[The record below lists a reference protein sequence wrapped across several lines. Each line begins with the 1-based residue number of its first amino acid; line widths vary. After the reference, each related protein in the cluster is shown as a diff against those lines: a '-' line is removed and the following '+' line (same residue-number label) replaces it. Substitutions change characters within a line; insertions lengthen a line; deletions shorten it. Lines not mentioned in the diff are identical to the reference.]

1 MREMRLKKLERDEAF
16 AWDVLRHSVYST
28 LALVKEDGTPIAV
41 PVNAVGDDVYKVIY
55 FHCAGVGEKWEIL
68 QHTPKVSLSAVSH
81 AAIKPMAFDTV
92 YRAARF
98 QGRAEVVTDEGE
110 MVKALL
116 LITEALD
123 PKAMGHF
130 SAKME
135 HCTARVV
142 KIIPEEITA
151 KENM

>member
-1 MREMRLKKLERDEAF
+1 MRLEKLARDEKF
-16 AWDVLRHSVYST
+16 AWEVLRQSVYST
-28 LALVKEDGTPIAV
+28 LALVKADGTPMAV

-55 FHCAGVGEKWEIL
+55 FHCAGAGEKWEIL
-68 QHTPKVSLSAVSH
+68 QTNPQVSLSAVSH

-98 QGRAEVVTDEGE
+98 QGRAQVVTDEGE
-110 MVKALL
+110 QVKAMLL
-116 LITEALD
+116 LCQTLD
-123 PKAMGHF
+123 PKAMGQF
-130 SAKME
+130 SSKME

>member
-1 MREMRLKKLERDEAF
+1 MRLEKLARDEKF
-16 AWDVLRHSVYST
+16 AWEVLRQSVYST
-28 LALVKEDGTPIAV
+28 LALVKADGTPIAV

-55 FHCAGVGEKWEIL
+55 FHCAGAGEKWEIL
-68 QHTPKVSLSAVSH
+68 QTNPQVSLSAVSH

-98 QGRAEVVTDEGE
+98 QGRAQVVTDEGE
-110 MVKALL
+110 QVKAMLL
-116 LITEALD
+116 LCQTLD
-123 PKAMGHF
+123 PKAMGQF
-130 SAKME
+130 SSKME

>member
-1 MREMRLKKLERDEAF
+1 MRLEKLARDEKF
-16 AWDVLRHSVYST
+16 AWEVLRQSVYST
-28 LALVKEDGTPIAV
+28 LALVKADGTPIAV
-41 PVNAVGDDVYKVIY
+41 PVNAVGDDVYGCVY
-55 FHCAGVGEKWEIL
+55 FHCAGEGEKWEIL
-68 QHTPKVSLSAVSH
+68 QTNPQVSLSAVSH

-98 QGRAEVVTDEGE
+98 QGRAQVVTDEGE
-110 MVKALL
+110 MVKAMLL
-116 LITEALD
+116 LCQTLD
-123 PKAMGHF
+123 PKAMGQF
-130 SAKME
+130 SSKME

>member
-1 MREMRLKKLERDEAF
+1 MRLKHLERDERF
-16 AWDVLRHSVYST
+16 AWEVLRQSVYAT
-28 LALVKEDGTPIAV
+28 LALVKENGTPIAV

-55 FHCAGVGEKWEIL
+55 FHCAGEGEKWELL
-68 QHTPKVSLSAVSH
+68 QNNPRVSLSVVSH
-81 AAIKPMAFDTV
+81 AAIKPMAFDTT

-116 LITEALD
+116 LISQTLD

-130 SAKME
+130 AAKME

-142 KIIPEEITA
+142 KIIPEEITG
-151 KENM
+151 KENV

>member
-1 MREMRLKKLERDEAF
+1 MRLEKLARDEKF
-16 AWDVLRHSVYST
+16 AWEVLRQSVYST
-28 LALVKEDGTPIAV
+28 LALVKADGTPMAV

-55 FHCAGVGEKWEIL
+55 FHCAGAGEKWEIL
-68 QHTPKVSLSAVSH
+68 QTNPQVSLSAVSH

-98 QGRAEVVTDEGE
+98 QGRAQVVTDEGE
-110 MVKALL
+110 MVKAMLL
-116 LITEALD
+116 LCQTLD
-123 PKAMGHF
+123 PKAMGQF
-130 SAKME
+130 SSKME

>member
-1 MREMRLKKLERDEAF
+1 MRLEKLARDEKF
-16 AWDVLRHSVYST
+16 AWEVLRQSVYST
-28 LALVKEDGTPIAV
+28 LALVKADGTPMAV

-55 FHCAGVGEKWEIL
+55 FHCAGAGEKWEIL
-68 QHTPKVSLSAVSH
+68 QTNPKVSLSAVSH

-98 QGRAEVVTDEGE
+98 QGRAQVVTDEGE
-110 MVKALL
+110 MVKAMLL
-116 LITEALD
+116 LCQTLD
-123 PKAMGHF
+123 PKAMGQF
-130 SAKME
+130 SSKME

>member
-1 MREMRLKKLERDEAF
+1 MREMRLKKLARDEKF

-55 FHCAGVGEKWEIL
+55 FHCAGEGEKWEIL
-68 QHTPKVSLSAVSH
+68 KNNPKVSLSAVSH

-110 MVKALL
+110 MVKAMLL
-116 LITEALD
+116 LCQTLD
-123 PKAMGHF
+123 PKAMGQF
-130 SAKME
+130 STKME
-135 HCTARVV
+135 RCTARVV
-142 KIIPEEITA
+142 KITPEEITG